1 MKTKMK
7 TKMEKEKSEEVDE
20 EELPGRA
27 CAPEIATA
35 HFQAVSTN
43 LVSLVWGIDR
53 YTPYKLN
60 D

>member
-35 HFQAVSTN
+35 HFQAVLTN
-43 LVSLVWGIDR
+43 LVSLV
-53 YTPYKLN
+53 
-60 D
+60 